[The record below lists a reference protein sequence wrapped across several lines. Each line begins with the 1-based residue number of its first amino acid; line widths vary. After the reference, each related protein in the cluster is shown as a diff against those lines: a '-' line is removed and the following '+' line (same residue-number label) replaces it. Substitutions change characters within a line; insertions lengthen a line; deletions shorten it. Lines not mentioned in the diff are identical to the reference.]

1 MARGVWRGWG
11 KHFHCQFS
19 SRWHPGGRRH
29 EWTTTSR
36 HSVSFHVFFPL
47 SPATSAPQPQQKKKK
62 IVFTE
67 GFSIFKHGHTSCLD
81 IHLIPFLFPSFF
93 ICHYQLPGI
102 GDVAP
107 EGLQMC
113 GDWRQRRIMACI
125 VIMVIVHFLFKVG
138 ICVSF
143 QWWPKCSPPFLLQE
157 KSPWMEHYLS

>member
-1 MARGVWRGWG
+1 MSEEAG
-11 KHFHCQFS
+11 
-19 SRWHPGGRRH
+19 
-29 EWTTTSR
+29 ENTST
-36 HSVSFHVFFPL
+36 VSFPRADTQEAGAMNGRPLLAIQSLFMSFFLSALPL
-47 SPATSAPQPQQKKKK
+47 LPPNPNKKKKK

-102 GDVAP
+102 GDIAP

-157 KSPWMEHYLS
+157 KSP